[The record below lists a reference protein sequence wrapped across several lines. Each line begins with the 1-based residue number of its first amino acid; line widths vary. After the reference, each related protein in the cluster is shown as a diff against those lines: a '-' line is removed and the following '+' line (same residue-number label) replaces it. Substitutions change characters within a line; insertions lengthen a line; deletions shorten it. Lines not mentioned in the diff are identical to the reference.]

1 MVWVCPPHTSMNLN
15 SSLPAS
21 SVMDFTNA
29 RAAAGSR
36 NSSTNLIA
44 LQPFQSGDFRRIERF
59 DFIDVV
65 GTHFL
70 YLVERQC
77 RLTLVDL
84 RHRETDVYQHPVTDL
99 QDVVGQQAHADVS
112 PDAVDVDLGEGLF
125 GVDDVDHL
133 PRYPKTH
140 LQSPLSRYAAAGRR
154 RAGRRSGYRR
164 TTYEARRFRA
174 VRERSLPR
182 SRHRRHADVRAVR
195 RSPRRPRRPERWRR
209 TCPRSPR
216 TAGRYRACRRRRAPA
231 ASPAACPR

>member
-44 LQPFQSGDFRRIERF
+44 LQRF
-59 DFIDVV
+59 DFVDVV

-70 YLVERQC
+70 HLVERQC

-99 QDVVGQQAHADVS
+99 QVVVGQQAHADVS
-112 PDAVDVDLGEGLF
+112 PDAVDVDLGQGLF

-140 LQSPLSRYAAAGRR
+140 LQSPLSCLLFAQAA
-154 RAGRRSGYRR
+154 
-164 TTYEARRFRA
+164 
-174 VRERSLPR
+174 
-182 SRHRRHADVRAVR
+182 H
-195 RSPRRPRRPERWRR
+195 
-209 TCPRSPR
+209 C
-216 TAGRYRACRRRRAPA
+216 
-231 ASPAACPR
+231 